1 VLNDATTTD
10 VALRRVTNVARYK
23 ASVKVLI
30 NEKGLPRIESS
41 GLDVAR
47 EGGGSMSQEGVIT
60 HKGLKTPR
68 AAAIAG
74 ILFSVLL
81 ITSQLLIWSSLPAIS
96 SHSASEVVGH
106 SNTVSLALN
115 MLPFA
120 GVAFLW
126 FIAVVRDR
134 LGVLEDRFFATVFL
148 GSGLLY
154 LAMTFTSGAM
164 AGGLIRILQT
174 TPDLV
179 TQTGTYAVARAQIHG
194 AMNTYGIKMAGVFMF
209 STSTI
214 LMRTGIVRRWIPFLG
229 FALAITLLL
238 SIGTIQWIP
247 FVFPAWVF
255 LISADILIQNL
266 AGPIKATAEQEPSR
280 Q

>member
-1 VLNDATTTD
+1 MSPNNVLT
-10 VALRRVTNVARYK
+10 
-23 ASVKVLI
+23 
-30 NEKGLPRIESS
+30 P
-41 GLDVAR
+41 
-47 EGGGSMSQEGVIT
+47 
-60 HKGLKTPR
+60 KGLKAPK

-81 ITSQLLIWSSLPAIS
+81 ASSQFLIWLSIPATPS
-96 SHSASEVVGH
+96 QSTTDLVGH
-106 SNTVSLALN
+106 SNTISLALN
-115 MLPFA
+115 LLPFA

-154 LAMTFTSGAM
+154 LAMTFVSGAI
-164 AGGLIRILQT
+164 AGGLIRVLETAPEI
-174 TPDLV
+174 V
-179 TQTGTYAVARAQIHG
+179 TQAGTYALTRAEIYV
-194 AMNTYGIKMAGVFMF
+194 AMNVYGIKMAGVFMF

-214 LMRTGIVRRWIPFLG
+214 LLRTGIVRRWIAFLG

-266 AGPIKATAEQEPSR
+266 SGQYRVAAIGNK
-280 Q
+280 

>member
-1 VLNDATTTD
+1 LAC
-10 VALRRVTNVARYK
+10 ARGE
-23 ASVKVLI
+23 A
-30 NEKGLPRIESS
+30 
-41 GLDVAR
+41 
-47 EGGGSMSQEGVIT
+47 SMSQERVLT
-60 HKGLKTPR
+60 HKGLKTPK

-74 ILFSVLL
+74 VVFSVLL
-81 ITSQLLIWSSLPAIS
+81 ITSQLLIWSSIPAIP
-96 SHSASEVVGH
+96 SHSATELLGH
-106 SNTVSLALN
+106 SNTVSFALN

-134 LGVLEDRFFATVFL
+134 LGVLEDRFFVTVFL

-164 AGGLIRILQT
+164 AGGLIRILER
-174 TPDLV
+174 TPEIV
-179 TQTGTYAVARAQIHG
+179 TQTGTYALARAQINV
-194 AMNTYGIKMAGVFMF
+194 AMNTYGLKMAGVFMF

-214 LMRTGIVRRWIPFLG
+214 LVRTGIVRRWISFLG

-247 FVFPAWVF
+247 LVFPAWVF

-266 AGPIKATAEQEPSR
+266 AGPVKATAQPAPSG

>member
-1 VLNDATTTD
+1 M
-10 VALRRVTNVARYK
+10 
-23 ASVKVLI
+23 
-30 NEKGLPRIESS
+30 PRQGAAPGE
-41 GLDVAR
+41 A
-47 EGGGSMSQEGVIT
+47 SMSQEGVIT
-60 HKGLKTPR
+60 HKGLKTPK

-81 ITSQLLIWSSLPAIS
+81 ITSQFLIWSSIPAIRTYG
-96 SHSASEVVGH
+96 AIEVVGH

-164 AGGLIRILQT
+164 AGGLIQTLQG
-174 TPDLV
+174 TPEIG
-179 TQTGTYAVARAQIHG
+179 TPTGTYELARAQIYI
-194 AMNTYGIKMAGVFMF
+194 AMNTYGLKMAGVFMF

-214 LMRTGIVRRWIPFLG
+214 LVRTGIVRRWIPFLG

-238 SIGTIQWIP
+238 GVGTIHWIP

-266 AGPIKATAEQEPSR
+266 DGQLKTTVSPLDRDPNSARETPSEISDVQR
-280 Q
+280 

>member
-1 VLNDATTTD
+1 
-10 VALRRVTNVARYK
+10 
-23 ASVKVLI
+23 
-30 NEKGLPRIESS
+30 
-41 GLDVAR
+41 
-47 EGGGSMSQEGVIT
+47 MSQEGVIT
-60 HKGLKTPR
+60 HKQLKTPK

-81 ITSQLLIWSSLPAIS
+81 MSSQLLIWSSIPAIP
-96 SHSASEVVGH
+96 SHSALELVDH

-115 MLPFA
+115 MLPLA

-164 AGGLIRILQT
+164 ADGLIRTLQG
-174 TPDLV
+174 TPELG
-179 TQTGTYAVARAQIHG
+179 TQTGTYALARAQIYG
-194 AMNTYGIKMAGVFMF
+194 TMNTYGLKMAGVFMF

-214 LMRTGIVRRWIPFLG
+214 LVRTRIVRRWIPFLG
-229 FALAITLLL
+229 FGLAITLLL
-238 SIGTIQWIP
+238 AVGTIQWIP

-255 LISADILIQNL
+255 LISADILFQNL
-266 AGPIKATAEQEPSR
+266 GGPINATMEPLDR
-280 Q
+280 DPRPARR

>member
-1 VLNDATTTD
+1 
-10 VALRRVTNVARYK
+10 
-23 ASVKVLI
+23 
-30 NEKGLPRIESS
+30 
-41 GLDVAR
+41 
-47 EGGGSMSQEGVIT
+47 MSQESVIT
-60 HKGLKTPR
+60 HKRLKTPK

-81 ITSQLLIWSSLPAIS
+81 ITSQLLIWSSIPAIP
-96 SHSASEVVGH
+96 SHSAMEIFGN
-106 SNTVSLALN
+106 SNTISLALN

-120 GVAFLW
+120 GIAFLW

-164 AGGLIRILQT
+164 AGGLIWILQR
-174 TPDLV
+174 TPEIV
-179 TQTGTYAVARAQIHG
+179 AQTGTYTLARAQIYVT
-194 AMNTYGIKMAGVFMF
+194 MNTYGLKMAGVFMF

-214 LMRTGIVRRWIPFLG
+214 LQQTGIVRRWIPYLG

-238 SIGTIQWIP
+238 SVGTIQWIP

-266 AGPIKATAEQEPSR
+266 AGQLKAAAEPAANR

>member
-1 VLNDATTTD
+1 
-10 VALRRVTNVARYK
+10 
-23 ASVKVLI
+23 
-30 NEKGLPRIESS
+30 
-41 GLDVAR
+41 
-47 EGGGSMSQEGVIT
+47 
-60 HKGLKTPR
+60 
-68 AAAIAG
+68 
-74 ILFSVLL
+74 
-81 ITSQLLIWSSLPAIS
+81 
-96 SHSASEVVGH
+96 
-106 SNTVSLALN
+106 

-174 TPDLV
+174 TPDIV
-179 TQTGTYAVARAQIHG
+179 MPSGTYAVARAQIYV

-214 LMRTGIVRRWIPFLG
+214 LVRTGIVRRWIPFLG

-238 SIGTIQWIP
+238 SIGAIQWIP
-247 FVFPAWVF
+247 LVFPAWVF

-266 AGPIKATAEQEPSR
+266 AGQMKPPVELPESADNISAPSHAR
-280 Q
+280 LRR

>member
-1 VLNDATTTD
+1 V
-10 VALRRVTNVARYK
+10 V
-23 ASVKVLI
+23 
-30 NEKGLPRIESS
+30 
-41 GLDVAR
+41 R
-47 EGGGSMSQEGVIT
+47 EGETSMSQGRVIT
-60 HKGLKTPR
+60 HKGLKTPK

-74 ILFSVLL
+74 VVFSVLL
-81 ITSQLLIWSSLPAIS
+81 ITSQLLIWSSIPAIP
-96 SHSASEVVGH
+96 SHSALEVIGH

-134 LGVLEDRFFATVFL
+134 LGELEDRFFATVFL

-154 LAMTFTSGAM
+154 LAMTFISGAM
-164 AGGLIRILQT
+164 AGGLIRILQR
-174 TPDLV
+174 TPEIV
-179 TQTGTYAVARAQIHG
+179 TQTGTYALARAQIYV
-194 AMNTYGIKMAGVFMF
+194 AMNTYGLKMAGVFMF

-214 LMRTGIVRRWIPFLG
+214 LVRTGVVRRWIPFLG

-238 SIGTIQWIP
+238 SVGTIQWIP

-266 AGPIKATAEQEPSR
+266 AGPIKATVKPAPSR